1 MTIKCAN
8 TERNGP
14 AWGPQPPNPLP
25 ALSREELSQRE
36 ARVFESLE
44 QNGCSDSENTWGCYS
59 CLTSVCVCHCECIHL
74 LWSLFV
80 NVLCKWMEVII
91 VSCQCGL
98 SSICLWIASLDGL
111 LAALCC
117 VVSASVTKDKPTCF
131 RYCHTSSTVLQHE
144 ILSLP
149 SKFQQISYFWVE
161 FEKFC
166 ILSSEVFDLLNQ
178 VALTSLSSPSITS
191 VKHLGNHRKCHQC
204 HYIISFNFIQ
214 CFLDIVDSACGGFSP
229 PPVL

>member
-1 MTIKCAN
+1 MVLPEGHSPQTHCLHSAVKSWAKGKRVCSRVWSRMAAVIVKIPGAV
-8 TERNGP
+8 TA
-14 AWGPQPPNPLP
+14 AWP
-25 ALSREELSQRE
+25 
-36 ARVFESLE
+36 
-44 QNGCSDSENTWGCYS
+44 
-59 CLTSVCVCHCECIHL
+59 VCVCHCECIHL

-131 RYCHTSSTVLQHE
+131 RYCHTSSTVIQHE

-166 ILSSEVFDLLNQ
+166 ILSSEVFELLNQ
-178 VALTSLSSPSITS
+178 IALASLSSPSITS
-191 VKHLGNHRKCHQC
+191 VKHLGNHRKCTVISVTTWFHF
-204 HYIISFNFIQ
+204 ISFSVF
-214 CFLDIVDSACGGFSP
+214 FF
-229 PPVL
+229 

>member
-1 MTIKCAN
+1 MCKHREKWSCLRATAPKPAACA
-8 TERNGP
+8 
-14 AWGPQPPNPLP
+14 QPWRVEPN
-25 ALSREELSQRE
+25 E

-166 ILSSEVFDLLNQ
+166 ILSSEVFELLNQ

-204 HYIISFNFIQ
+204 HYIISFHFIQ

>member
-1 MTIKCAN
+1 MVLP
-8 TERNGP
+8 EGHS
-14 AWGPQPPNPLP
+14 PQTRCLRS
-25 ALSREELSQRE
+25 AVKSW
-36 ARVFESLE
+36 AKGKRVCSESLE

-131 RYCHTSSTVLQHE
+131 RYCHTSSTVVQHE

-149 SKFQQISYFWVE
+149 LKFQQISYLWVE

-166 ILSSEVFDLLNQ
+166 ILSSEVFELLNQ
-178 VALTSLSSPSITS
+178 IALASLSSPSITS
-191 VKHLGNHRKCHQC
+191 VKHLGNHRKCTVISVTTWFHL
-204 HYIISFNFIQ
+204 ISFSVF
-214 CFLDIVDSACGGFSP
+214 
-229 PPVL
+229 

>member
-1 MTIKCAN
+1 MTMKCAN

-166 ILSSEVFDLLNQ
+166 ILSSEVFELLNQ

-214 CFLDIVDSACGGFSP
+214 CFF
-229 PPVL
+229 